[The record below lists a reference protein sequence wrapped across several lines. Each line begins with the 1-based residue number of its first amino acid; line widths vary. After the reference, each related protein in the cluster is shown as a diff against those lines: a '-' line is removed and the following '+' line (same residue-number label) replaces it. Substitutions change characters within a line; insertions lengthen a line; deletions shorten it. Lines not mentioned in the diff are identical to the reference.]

1 MLVKQLSVFMENRP
15 GRLYSLTQTLGKKG
29 IDLVTL
35 SIADTQDYGIVRFI
49 ARDNDKAYSVLKE
62 AGFMVSQ
69 TELIGIEVPDSP
81 NALANVIS
89 LLEAENIN
97 IEYLYSFFSNHN
109 AAKILMRV
117 KDTEIALKILQSNGI
132 KLLSENIL

>member
-109 AAKILMRV
+109 SAKILMRV